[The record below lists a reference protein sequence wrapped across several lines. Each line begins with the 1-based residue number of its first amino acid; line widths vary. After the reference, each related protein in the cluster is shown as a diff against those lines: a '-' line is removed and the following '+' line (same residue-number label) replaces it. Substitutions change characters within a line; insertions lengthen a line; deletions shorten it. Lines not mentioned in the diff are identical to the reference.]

1 MVPIKYSKIK
11 DGLYSIEEDG
21 RVYSH
26 YSKRYMKTSI
36 DKDGYKTI
44 SLRNNTN
51 GYSHFGIHR
60 LLMITF
66 RPITNMEEMS
76 VDHIDGNKMN
86 NSLNNL
92 QWVTPEENTK
102 LAYLTGLSNTKGE
115 NHGKSKITEEE
126 ALKIIALLK
135 EGHKSSY
142 IIKQIPSAN
151 KGIISSIKNNR
162 TWKHLPR

>member
-36 DKDGYKTI
+36 DKDGYRTI
-44 SLRNNTN
+44 SLRNNNN

-60 LLMITF
+60 LLMIAF
-66 RPITNMEEMS
+66 HPIENMEEMS

-92 QWVTPEENTK
+92 QWVTVEENTK
-102 LAYLTGLSNTKGE
+102 LAYLTGLANTKGE
-115 NHGKSKITEEE
+115 NHGKAKITEKE

-135 EGHKSSY
+135 EGYKFSY
-142 IIKQIPSAN
+142 IVQQVPSAN